1 MPRTPLPYGDRTAV
15 KSAIASKQRGDAE
28 RALLICGKRGPA
40 SRAAGRPTPDAFA
53 GIVRT
58 YRYHPKTSAD
68 PP

>member
-1 MPRTPLPYGDRTAV
+1 MPRTPLPSGDRTAV
-15 KSAIASKQRGDAE
+15 KSAIASKQPGA
-28 RALLICGKRGPA
+28 APTLLICGKRGPA

-58 YRYHPKTSAD
+58 YRYHPRTSAD